1 MQGRIIRV
9 VVLIAAMF
17 AVAMTGCQSSARSR
31 STTAS
36 PGGQCPS
43 CK

>member
-1 MQGRIIRV
+1 MHGRIIRV
-9 VVLIAAMF
+9 VVLMAVMF
-17 AVAMTGCQSSARSR
+17 AVATTGCQSSGRSR

-36 PGGQCPS
+36 PGGQCPN